1 MEDSVFVRI
10 LAAFLGEARGCLLP
24 VYVKVV
30 VDWSKG
36 WLFRGSPHIREV
48 NQVFGLKNVTTERT
62 KSLPS
67 GSRTPAMIDRYTT

>member
-10 LAAFLGEARGCLLP
+10 LAAFLDEARGCLLP

-36 WLFRGSPHIREV
+36 CSEGHHIS
-48 NQVFGLKNVTTERT
+48 ERS
-62 KSLPS
+62 KPS
-67 GSRTPAMIDRYTT
+67 IWSQKRDHGKDKIFAIWEHNTSHDRYTT